1 MNSLIDVL
9 LAPGALRSA
18 FQPIVEVS
26 GEEPRLHGVECLT
39 RGPNGTHFE
48 SAEVMFDYV
57 RRKGDEARI
66 DRSCI
71 LLALES
77 VHELASRAR
86 ISLNVHAATLARDA
100 DFGRV
105 LADALQRWSIAPTQV
120 TLEIVEH
127 SAPWVTP
134 TLLRVL
140 DRIRATGL
148 GIALDDVGH
157 GHSNF
162 KMIVDLRPEYLKLD
176 RYFVEGIERD
186 AVRQAVV
193 ECVVQLA
200 ARVGARVVLEGVGT
214 ESELAMAR
222 ALGVEIVQ
230 GFFFARPMSIDDLRR
245 HALLRDRACV
255 HALDV
260 ARPES
265 RSSDHGSP

>member
-9 LAPGALRSA
+9 LAPGALRAA
-18 FQPIVEVS
+18 FQPIVDVS
-26 GEEPRLHGVECLT
+26 EPEPRLHGVECLT

-77 VHELASRAR
+77 VHDLATRAR
-86 ISLNVHAATLARDA
+86 ISLNVHAATLARDP

-105 LADALQRWSIAPTQV
+105 LHDALDRWSIPPRQV

-134 TLLRVL
+134 SLLREL
-140 DRIRATGL
+140 DRVRATGI

-162 KMIVDLRPEYLKLD
+162 KMIVDVRPEYLKLD

-186 AVRQAVV
+186 GVRQAIV

-214 ESELAMAR
+214 ESELAVAR
-222 ALGVEIVQ
+222 TLGVEIVQ
-230 GFFFARPMSIDDLRR
+230 GFFFARPMPIADLWR
-245 HALLRDRACV
+245 HSLLRDRAHV
-255 HALDV
+255 HAPDDARLDS
-260 ARPES
+260 RPNDHES
-265 RSSDHGSP
+265 S